1 MTVQK
6 EAGSGAV
13 ADGTQAIELANV
25 SRRFGAAE
33 ILHDVSF
40 TIRPGEI
47 VSLIGPSGC
56 GKSSLLRIISG
67 IDSQHTGTVRL
78 FGRIVAGAGG
88 AIEPEHRHV
97 GFMLQDYALFP
108 HLSVEDNI
116 SFGIRRRPAAEVADR
131 TDRIIDRLK
140 LQPLRHKFPHMLSG
154 GEQQRVALA
163 RALTPEPPIL
173 LMDEPFSNLDRRL
186 AESIRQETLAIL
198 RELGTTTVLVTHD
211 PEEALGASDRIILIR
226 EGRVLQVGTPY
237 ELYYRPATRYTA
249 EYFSAFNR
257 LAGVYREGMLVT
269 DVGSFP
275 SAFDAPEGSPVTV
288 YLRPQSIAV
297 SRLGDGLPADVLERT
312 FRGDGELLKVRLKAS
327 TLDLAVQTGF
337 LLPPETQTVGL
348 VIPSVGA
355 LAFPD

>member
-1 MTVQK
+1 MRQMGTSVD
-6 EAGSGAV
+6 AV
-13 ADGTQAIELANV
+13 VEGEPAIELAHV
-25 SRRFGAAE
+25 SRHYGAVA
-33 ILHDVSF
+33 ILNDVSF
-40 TIRPGEI
+40 AIRPREV

-67 IDSQHTGTVRL
+67 IDKQHSGSVSL
-78 FGRIVAGAGG
+78 FGRRVAGAGG

-131 TDRIIDRLK
+131 TRRIMDRLK
-140 LQPLRHKFPHMLSG
+140 LGHLRHKFPHMLSG

-186 AESIRQETLAIL
+186 AESVRQETLSIL

-211 PEEALGASDRIILIR
+211 PEEALGSSDRIILMR
-226 EGRVLQVGTPY
+226 AGQVLQVGTPY
-237 ELYYRPATRYTA
+237 ELYHHPATRYTA

-257 LAGVYREGMLVT
+257 LAGVQREGMAMT
-269 DVGSFP
+269 AAG
-275 SAFDAPEGSPVTV
+275 AFASTLDLPEESPVTV

-297 SRLGDGLPADVLERT
+297 SRLGEGLPADIIERS
-312 FRGDGELLKVRLKAS
+312 FRGDGELLKVRLQS
-327 TLDLAVQTGF
+327 SPVELAVQVTF
-337 LLPPETQTVGL
+337 LLPPDTTTVGL
-348 VIPSVGA
+348 VMPAGA

>member
-1 MTVQK
+1 MGQMGTRVD
-6 EAGSGAV
+6 AV
-13 ADGTQAIELANV
+13 VEGEPAIELAHV
-25 SRRFGAAE
+25 SRHYGAVA
-33 ILHDVSF
+33 ILNDVSF
-40 TIRPGEI
+40 AIRPREV

-67 IDSQHTGTVRL
+67 IDKQHSGSVSL
-78 FGRIVAGAGG
+78 FGRRVAGAGG

-131 TDRIIDRLK
+131 TRRIMDRLK
-140 LQPLRHKFPHMLSG
+140 LGHLRHKFPHMLSG

-186 AESIRQETLAIL
+186 AESVRHETLSIL

-211 PEEALGASDRIILIR
+211 PEEALGASDRIIFMR
-226 EGRVLQVGTPY
+226 AGQVLQVGTPY
-237 ELYYRPATRYTA
+237 ELYHHPATRYTA

-257 LAGVYREGMLVT
+257 LAGVQREGMAVT
-269 DVGSFP
+269 AAG
-275 SAFDAPEGSPVTV
+275 AFASTLDLPEESPVTV
-288 YLRPQSIAV
+288 YLRPQSITV
-297 SRLGDGLPADVLERT
+297 SRIGEGLPADIIERS
-312 FRGDGELLKVRLKAS
+312 FRGDGEVLKVRLQS
-327 TLDLAVQTGF
+327 SPVELAVQIGF
-337 LLPPETQTVGL
+337 LLPSDTTTVGL
-348 VIPSVGA
+348 VMPAGV
-355 LAFPD
+355 LVFPD

>member
-1 MTVQK
+1 MGQK
-6 EAGSGAV
+6 EFGIDAV
-13 ADGTQAIELANV
+13 ADGEPAIELAHV
-25 SRRFGAAE
+25 SRRFGAAA

-40 TIRPGEI
+40 AIRPREI

-67 IDSQHTGTVRL
+67 IDCFHSGSVRL
-78 FGRIVAGAGG
+78 FGRTVAGEGDTV
-88 AIEPEHRHV
+88 EPENRLV

-116 SFGIRRRPAAEVADR
+116 SFGIRKRPAAEVADR
-131 TDRIIDRLK
+131 TNRIISRLR
-140 LQPLRHKFPHMLSG
+140 LGPLRHKFPHMLSG

-186 AESIRQETLAIL
+186 AESIRQETLSIL

-211 PEEALGASDRIILIR
+211 PEEALGASDRIILMR

-237 ELYYRPATRYTA
+237 ELYYHPAARYTA

-257 LAGVYREGMLVT
+257 LPGVYRQGMLVT
-269 DVGSFP
+269 DVGAFP

-297 SRLGDGLPADVLERT
+297 SRLGDGLPADIVERT
-312 FRGDGELLKVRLKAS
+312 FRGDGELLKVRLKA
-327 TLDLAVQTGF
+327 LPVELAVQIAF
-337 LLPPETQTVGL
+337 LLPPEATSVGL

>member
-1 MTVQK
+1 MHQW
-6 EAGSGAV
+6 GSGADTV
-13 ADGTQAIELANV
+13 ADGETAIELAHV
-25 SRRFGAAE
+25 SRSYGAAVV
-33 ILHDVSF
+33 LHDVSF
-40 TIRPGEI
+40 AIRPREI

-67 IDSQHTGTVRL
+67 IDSQHSGSVRL
-78 FGRIVAGAGG
+78 FGRPVAGAGG
-88 AIEPEHRHV
+88 AVEPEHRHV

-108 HLSVEDNI
+108 HLSVEENI
-116 SFGIRRRPAAEVADR
+116 SFGIRKRPAAELAYR
-131 TDRIIDRLK
+131 INRIIDRLK
-140 LQPLRHKFPHMLSG
+140 LGPLRHKFPHMLSG

-186 AESIRQETLAIL
+186 AETIRHETLSIL

-211 PEEALGASDRIILIR
+211 PEEALGASDRIILLR

-237 ELYYRPATRYTA
+237 ELYYHPATRYTA

-257 LAGVYREGMLVT
+257 LAAVYREGMLVT
-269 DVGSFP
+269 DVGAFP
-275 SAFDAPEGSPVTV
+275 SAFDVPEGSPVTV
-288 YLRPQSIAV
+288 YLRPQSVAV
-297 SRLGDGLPADVLERT
+297 SRLGDGLPADILERT
-312 FRGDGELLKVRLKAS
+312 FRGDGELLRVRLKS
-327 TLDLAVQTGF
+327 SPIELVVQTAL
-337 LLPPETQTVGL
+337 LLPPDVSSVGL

>member
-1 MTVQK
+1 MGQE
-6 EAGSGAV
+6 EAGI
-13 ADGTQAIELANV
+13 GTAAASAQAIVLANV
-25 SRRFGAAE
+25 SRQFGNAA

-40 TIRPGEI
+40 AIQPHEI

-67 IDSQHTGTVRL
+67 IDCQHSGSVQL
-78 FGRIVAGAGG
+78 FGRTVARVGA
-88 AIEPEHRHV
+88 AVEPERRHV

-108 HLSVEDNI
+108 HLSVEENI
-116 SFGIRRRPAAEVADR
+116 SFGIQKRPAAEVADR
-131 TDRIIDRLK
+131 TSRIMSQFKIDH
-140 LQPLRHKFPHMLSG
+140 LQHKYPHMLSG

-163 RALTPEPPIL
+163 RALAPQPPIL

-186 AESIRQETLAIL
+186 AESIRQETLSIL

-211 PEEALGASDRIILIR
+211 PEEALGASDRIIFMR

-237 ELYYRPATRYTA
+237 ELYYHPATCYTA
-249 EYFSAFNR
+249 EYFSAFNK
-257 LAGVYREGMLVT
+257 LSGVYRGGMLVT
-269 DVGSFP
+269 DVGTFP
-275 SAFDAPEGSPVTV
+275 SAFDVPEDSTVTV

-297 SRLGDGLPADVLERT
+297 SKDGDGLPAEIVERT
-312 FRGDGELLKVRLKAS
+312 FRGDGELLKVRLKLS
-327 TLDLAVQTGF
+327 SLELVVQIPF
-337 LLPPETQTVGL
+337 LLPPDTRRVGL